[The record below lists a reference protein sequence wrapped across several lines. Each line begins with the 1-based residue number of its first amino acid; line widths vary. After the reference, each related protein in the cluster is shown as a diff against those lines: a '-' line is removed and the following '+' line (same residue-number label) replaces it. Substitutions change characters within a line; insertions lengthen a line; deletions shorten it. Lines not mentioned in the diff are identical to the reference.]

1 MNKKPLA
8 AIANPP
14 SRLPSLSARLE
25 PVHFLNEG
33 NPPSRS
39 HRKYTTNIQ
48 DIVAALLAAGYIS
61 LDAQAKALGLNR
73 ATAWT
78 IVKVKHKL
86 GRLNTKTIERILAN
100 PGTPPRVR
108 ATIEEYRAER
118 ANAFDR
124 RAKRPLSA

>member
-1 MNKKPLA
+1 MNKKSLA
-8 AIANPP
+8 AVGNPP
-14 SRLPSLSARLE
+14 SGLPSLSARLE
-25 PVHFLNEG
+25 PVCFLNEE
-33 NPPSRS
+33 NSSRS

-100 PGTPPRVR
+100 SETPPRVR
-108 ATIEEYRAER
+108 ALLEEYRAER

-124 RAKRPLSA
+124 RVKRPLSA